1 MRDLR
6 QLERKK
12 LLKEI
17 EYVKADLEWRSELVS
32 EADAEFMKSLAEMLE
47 ANPRLKELFDKTV
60 GRKLEKMIA
69 SRAEEKAPEIGEDFP
84 EETES
89 DIKMKKAYR
98 DIAKKTHPDR
108 IGDKSLNDL
117 YIQAGAMYEEKDFV
131 GIMAICESLGIEYE
145 VGEEES
151 ELLRS
156 QLSGMKERISF
167 MESSFCWKW
176 YHEEDTAAR
185 SKMLLDYIKSKII

>member
-6 QLERKK
+6 QLERKR

-17 EYVKADLEWRSELVS
+17 EYVKSDLEYKSEVVRD
-32 EADAEFMKSLAEMLE
+32 ADGEFMKSLGEMLDS
-47 ANPRLKELFDKTV
+47 NPRLKELFEATV
-60 GRKLEKMIA
+60 GRKIEEMVAKK
-69 SRAEEKAPEIGEDFP
+69 AEEILAEEPAEFP

-89 DIKMKKAYR
+89 DLKMKRAYR

-117 YIQAGAMYEEKDFV
+117 YIKATLMYDEKDVV
-131 GIMAICESLGIEYE
+131 GMMTICESLGIEYE
-145 VGEEES
+145 VGEEEGN
-151 ELLRS
+151 LLKG

-167 MESSFCWKW
+167 MESTFAWKW
-176 YHEEDTAAR
+176 YHEENEQIR
-185 SKMLLDYIKSKII
+185 KKMLLDYIKSKII

>member
-17 EYVKADLEWRSELVS
+17 EYVKADLEWKSELVS
-32 EADAEFMKSLAEMLE
+32 EADAEFMKSLGEMLD

-60 GRKLEKMIA
+60 GRKIEQMIA
-69 SRAEEKAPEIGEDFP
+69 KRTEAKTDQEEEHIS

-89 DIKMKKAYR
+89 DMKMKRAYR

-117 YIQAGAMYEEKDFV
+117 YIQAGLMYEEKDVV

-176 YHEEDTAAR
+176 YHEEDRSAR
-185 SKMLLDYIKSKII
+185 SKMLLEYVKSKII

>member
-17 EYVKADLEWRSELVS
+17 EYVKADLEWKSELVS
-32 EADAEFMKSLAEMLE
+32 EADAEFMKSLGEMLD

-60 GRKLEKMIA
+60 GRKIEQMIA
-69 SRAEEKAPEIGEDFP
+69 KRTEAKTDQEEEHIS

-89 DIKMKKAYR
+89 DMKMKRAYR

-117 YIQAGAMYEEKDFV
+117 YIQAGIMYEEKDVV

-176 YHEEDTAAR
+176 YHEEDRSTR
-185 SKMLLDYIKSKII
+185 SKMLLEYVKSKII